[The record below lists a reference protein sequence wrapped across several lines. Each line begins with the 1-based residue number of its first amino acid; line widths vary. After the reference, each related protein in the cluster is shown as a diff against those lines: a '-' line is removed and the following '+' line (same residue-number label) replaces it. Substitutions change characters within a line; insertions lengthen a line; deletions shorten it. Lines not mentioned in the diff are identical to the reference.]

1 MLYKQ
6 TAQQETPEVELAS
19 KDKIMQI
26 ISQIE
31 FGDQSESFRKM
42 AKQFYIQNLN
52 KRKMSARRTSN
63 SRRNQGSVLRGNSR
77 SYGMDE
83 REKTPT
89 HFLEINKIDMNPNSF
104 KFNNERGSMPV
115 NSKNSNGKLGPQTN
129 AVEEKKLDV
138 KNLTPNQI

>member
-42 AKQFYIQNLN
+42 AKQFYI
-52 KRKMSARRTSN
+52 
-63 SRRNQGSVLRGNSR
+63 
-77 SYGMDE
+77 
-83 REKTPT
+83 
-89 HFLEINKIDMNPNSF
+89 
-104 KFNNERGSMPV
+104 
-115 NSKNSNGKLGPQTN
+115 
-129 AVEEKKLDV
+129 
-138 KNLTPNQI
+138 